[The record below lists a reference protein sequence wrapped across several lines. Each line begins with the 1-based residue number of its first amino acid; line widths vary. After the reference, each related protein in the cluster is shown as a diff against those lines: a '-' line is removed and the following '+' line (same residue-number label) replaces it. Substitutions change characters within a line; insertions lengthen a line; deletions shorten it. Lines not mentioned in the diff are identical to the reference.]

1 LFDVRQFVE
10 SLKRLYQNHA
20 IDQDRIR
27 ILFAKR
33 KINEDEMKYI
43 LEGN

>member
-1 LFDVRQFVE
+1 LFNVRQFVE

-27 ILFAKR
+27 ILFANK
-33 KINEDEMKYI
+33 KINADEMEYI
-43 LEGN
+43 LEEK